1 MKIKIVSLDL
11 DNTLIKNLSVPEIFY
26 KILLENNIHI
36 NIEKISSSWNSISNR
51 IELELKSLPIPI
63 SKKTLLQYYIDLNY
77 KILCKI
83 GVKDYKIAREVYNKW
98 FKWSKL
104 YNDAIP
110 FLKFLDKN
118 KYIIVVSS
126 NNLSD
131 DVYRVLK
138 NMSIINVF
146 KHVFTP
152 DKIGFL
158 KFYPQFYRKIIEFF
172 NVSGGEILHVGDSLK
187 NDYIPAI
194 KAGLNS
200 ILLNRSNKTYNKN
213 IKSIRN
219 LIELANF
226 LED

>member
-36 NIEKISSSWNSISNR
+36 NFETISSSWNSISNR
-51 IELELKSLPIPI
+51 IELELKNLPIPI
-63 SKKTLLQYYIDLNY
+63 SKKALLQYYIDLNY
-77 KILCKI
+77 RILCRI
-83 GVKDYKIAREVYNKW
+83 GVKDYEIAREVYNKW

-104 YNDAIP
+104 YSDVMP
-110 FLKFLDKN
+110 FLRFLDKN
-118 KYIIVVSS
+118 NYIIVVSS

-131 DVYRVLK
+131 DVYKVLK
-138 NMSIINVF
+138 KMSIINIF
-146 KHVFTP
+146 KHIFTP

-158 KFYPQFYRKIIEFF
+158 KFYPQFYRKIIRFF
-172 NVSGGEILHVGDSLK
+172 DVSGREILHVGDNLK

-200 ILLNRSNKTYNKN
+200 ILLNRTNKIYDKN
-213 IKSIRN
+213 IRSIRN
-219 LIELANF
+219 LIELTSF